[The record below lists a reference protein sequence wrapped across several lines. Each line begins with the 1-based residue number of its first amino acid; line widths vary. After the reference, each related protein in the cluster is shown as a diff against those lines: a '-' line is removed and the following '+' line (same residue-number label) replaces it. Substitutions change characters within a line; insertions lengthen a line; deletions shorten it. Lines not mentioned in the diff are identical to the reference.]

1 MREKYVVVTGDIT
14 GFTAITANKRAKL
27 ITSTDKLISSWVE
40 QAGRAKI
47 FRGDS
52 FQMLFQDIT
61 EACLRCIQL
70 RCWLKQYPNSKKGL
84 DARMA
89 VGFGEISYKGK
100 SVLVSD
106 GEAFHLSGRA
116 FDDMQDDEFLRM
128 VTPDGK
134 KNEQLKIILRL
145 MDILISGWTPGQA
158 EVIYL
163 LIENKTQQQIAG
175 ELNVTQSAVNNRI
188 KLTKW
193 KDIEKTIHYIASV
206 IEQP

>member
-1 MREKYVVVTGDIT
+1 MRKKYVVVTGDIT

-52 FQMLFQDIT
+52 FQMLFQDIA